1 MLTIESTM
9 VNKSIPCG
17 KTMWSPRFILE
28 SYNNDFTIGSK
39 TMETPIASYLLG
51 NITFWTQ
58 TISTKVRVHNVIK
71 FPIV

>member
-9 VNKSIPCG
+9 VNKSIPCD

-39 TMETPIASYLLG
+39 TMETPKASYLLG
-51 NITFWTQ
+51 NILFEPKQ
-58 TISTKVRVHNVIK
+58 FPPKYGSTML
-71 FPIV
+71 